1 MHEMSN
7 LIGRLTERCFYEI
20 RAVSADHHMNHPK
33 EGFEAQY
40 KQLNADKRLLHRIE
54 EIILMHENTPVVSE
68 QERAERL
75 FKNFLGKAIGFSVR
89 EPERTESDK
98 IVRVHIEAR
107 SKTDVLQAV
116 FILEGSMPGTFENHD
131 GFFKLKEYR
140 FCE

>member
-1 MHEMSN
+1 MSN

-75 FKNFLGKAIGFSVR
+75 FKNFLGKAIKFRVH
-89 EPERTESDK
+89 EPELTESEK
-98 IVRVHIEAR
+98 LVKVEVEAI
-107 SKTDVLQAV
+107 SKTDMLQSV
-116 FILEGSMPGTFENHD
+116 FHFEGTLPGTFENHD
-131 GFFKLKEYR
+131 GFFRLKNYSFLE
-140 FCE
+140 